1 MGACECWWEWAPA
14 PSSAGGSGTLP
25 PSSVCRAGV
34 TSASGGRD
42 PAPSSAGG
50 SGTPPLQVLVG
61 VGPRPHIPFVGKLS
75 TNVKFRVLCLVDN
88 LLRWNRM
95 RLTADWGKSIS
106 SNIRRF
112 RGLYGLFP
120 SGSKAGWPLPLKFFE
135 KLTPCYFSQ
144 EYFFVMSLKKF
155 FAFQTRN
162 YYWELFLILEEKS
175 SLWQ

>member
-1 MGACECWWEWAPA
+1 
-14 PSSAGGSGTLP
+14 
-25 PSSVCRAGV
+25 
-34 TSASGGRD
+34 
-42 PAPSSAGG
+42 
-50 SGTPPLQVLVG
+50 
-61 VGPRPHIPFVGKLS
+61 
-75 TNVKFRVLCLVDN
+75 
-88 LLRWNRM
+88 M